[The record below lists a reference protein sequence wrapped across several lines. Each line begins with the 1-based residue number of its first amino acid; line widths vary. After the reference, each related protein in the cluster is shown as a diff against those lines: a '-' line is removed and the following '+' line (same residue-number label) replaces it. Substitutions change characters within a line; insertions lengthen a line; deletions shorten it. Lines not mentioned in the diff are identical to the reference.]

1 MTCSLRKESATG
13 SGLTSRKR
21 WCGLIKQDS
30 IYLEH
35 ILDEIAFLT
44 GHVEN
49 LSFEDL
55 LEDELLQRGVIR
67 SLEIIGE
74 ASKSVSLELKELYPE
89 IEWKMM
95 AAMRDKLIHRY
106 FLVNWKIVWNVL
118 PQKFPFC
125 RPRLRRSSKIQTQI
139 RHH

>member
-1 MTCSLRKESATG
+1 M
-13 SGLTSRKR
+13 SRKR
-21 WCGLIKQDS
+21 WCGLTKQDS

-35 ILDEIAFLT
+35 ILDEITFLT
-44 GHVEN
+44 SHVEN
-49 LSFEDL
+49 LVFEDL

-74 ASKSVSLELKELYPE
+74 ASKNVSLELKELYPE

-106 FLVNWKIVWNVL
+106 FQVNWKIVWNVL
-118 PQKFPFC
+118 TTEIPILQAQIEKIFQDSHIDSP
-125 RPRLRRSSKIQTQI
+125 SSGKI
-139 RHH
+139 

>member
-1 MTCSLRKESATG
+1 MW
-13 SGLTSRKR
+13 RKR
-21 WCGLIKQDS
+21 WCGLTKKDS

-44 GHVEN
+44 SHVEN

-74 ASKSVSLELKELYPE
+74 ASKNVSLELKELYPE

-106 FLVNWKIVWNVL
+106 FQVNWKIVWNVL
-118 PQKFPFC
+118 TAEIPMLQAQIEKTLQDEHTDSP
-125 RPRLRRSSKIQTQI
+125 SSGKI
-139 RHH
+139 

>member
-1 MTCSLRKESATG
+1 MW
-13 SGLTSRKR
+13 RKR
-21 WCGLIKQDS
+21 WYGLTKDDS
-30 IYLEH
+30 VYLEH

-44 GHVEN
+44 SHVES
-49 LSFEDL
+49 LKFEDL

-74 ASKSVSLELKELYPE
+74 ASKNVSPGLKEAYPQ

-106 FLVNWKIVWNVL
+106 FQVNWRIVWNVL
-118 PQKFPFC
+118 TMEIPS
-125 RPRLRRSSKIQTQI
+125 LRVQIEKILREQQANPPSQDKT
-139 RHH
+139 

>member
-1 MTCSLRKESATG
+1 MW
-13 SGLTSRKR
+13 RKR
-21 WCGLIKQDS
+21 WCGLTKQDS

-49 LSFEDL
+49 LSFDDL

-74 ASKSVSLELKELYPE
+74 ASKNISLEVKELYPD

-106 FLVNWKIVWNVL
+106 FQVNWKIVWNVL
-118 PQKFPFC
+118 AAEIPILQVQIE
-125 RPRLRRSSKIQTQI
+125 KILLDSNTNSPSPEKI
-139 RHH
+139 